1 MSDITSKSVG
11 GTTETS
17 SCCVTGKSHK
27 EIEADCESHPPPT
40 DAGAAAVDSAALNL
54 LPGEELTA
62 LSPDE
67 MASVCRKLA
76 EFARLNA
83 DRAGTTDDAQE
94 EQK

>member
-1 MSDITSKSVG
+1 MSDAASKSVG
-11 GTTETS
+11 GATETDA
-17 SCCVTGKSHK
+17 CCAKGKNHT
-27 EIEADCESHPPPT
+27 EIEAGHDTRAPPT
-40 DAGAAAVDSAALNL
+40 DAAAAADSASLNL

-62 LSPDE
+62 LTPDE